1 MLPERAEILKTIK
14 RDFAA
19 STLGLA
25 AGDASHPNSN
35 GTIEDNVDEAQ
46 VAIDAA
52 KAKREKAVRSFREA
66 KVLEAALLLDQS
78 MAHESI
84 AQSRLDE
91 ISEKRARLD
100 KAVVD
105 NNAFLETLESKARAW
120 KTEIP
125 DDKRTMRDT
134 IKSYEASVKE
144 LSSAR
149 AAADMK
155 KGDPFKAA
163 AAIAAVSAGLDQLW
177 VKVNNDRDAYA
188 EVVRSLKAA
197 ETQLDSAR
205 RLAQEAQGDGVADS
219 PAITSALRELA
230 NLKSAYT
237 SALASSQADHG
248 EWPTIDREADRI
260 TSQAA
265 HVAASLKGE
274 LAAAARAT
282 DAISNSAAKVR
293 EATNWTG
300 SYGVSVPGS
309 PGSGSLDS
317 ARSALN
323 NGDYEGA
330 VRYAE
335 AARSAAISAIQTAEA
350 EVSRRRREEEE
361 ERRREEEAR
370 RRRQQ
375 EEDDRRRRSEE
386 DSRRSSGG
394 SSGGGSSWG
403 GSSSGGGS
411 SSW

>member
-1 MLPERAEILKTIK
+1 MAEFK
-14 RDFAA
+14 
-19 STLGLA
+19 
-25 AGDASHPNSN
+25 
-35 GTIEDNVDEAQ
+35 
-46 VAIDAA
+46 
-52 KAKREKAVRSFREA
+52 
-66 KVLEAALLLDQS
+66 
-78 MAHESI
+78 AHEQI

-91 ISEKRARLD
+91 ISDKRARLD
-100 KAVVD
+100 KAVID
-105 NNAFLETLESKARAW
+105 NKATLEKLEAKVRSW

-125 DDKRTMRDT
+125 DDKRTMRPTMKAYD
-134 IKSYEASVKE
+134 ASVKE
-144 LSSAR
+144 LTEAR
-149 AAADMK
+149 GASDMK

-177 VKVNNDRDAYA
+177 VKLNNDRDAYA
-188 EVVRSLKAA
+188 EVVRSLQAA
-197 ETQLDSAR
+197 DTQLDTAA
-205 RLAQEAQGDGVADS
+205 RLAKDSQSDGIADS

-237 SALASSQADHG
+237 SAVASSQAEHG
-248 EWPTIDREADRI
+248 EWPVIDREADRI
-260 TSQAA
+260 TGEAA

-282 DAISNSAAKVR
+282 DAISNAGSQVR

-309 PGSGSLDS
+309 PGSGSLNS
-317 ARSALN
+317 AKSALN
-323 NGDYEGA
+323 SGDYEGA
-330 VRYAE
+330 IRYAE

-394 SSGGGSSWG
+394 SSSGGGSSWG